1 MIPDEN
7 KTPTDLT
14 AFIPSVPSV
23 HTTADAAEKLGISQ
37 ETIRGL
43 KKRYPERL
51 IEHTHWG
58 KDPQDGSL
66 WWTEFGLAELS
77 QLSPKAKSYT
87 PNIDPRLALQRP
99 AFNSETD
106 CVAAPETPDISHD
119 DAILCQLATPL
130 AVERL
135 QHRLA
140 SKVDAEYE
148 RLITALEHLFQ
159 HPEQTPDPGIERL
172 LEMVG
177 VSMSAARMANAFAGF
192 NTDAKQIVSEARA
205 MLREGE

>member
-7 KTPTDLT
+7 KTPTDPT

-23 HTTADAAEKLGISQ
+23 HTTADAATKLGISQ

-43 KKRYPERL
+43 KKRYPDRL
-51 IEHTHWG
+51 TEHTHWG

-66 WWTEFGLAELS
+66 WWTELGLAELS
-77 QLSPKAKSYT
+77 KLSPKAKPYT

-99 AFNSETD
+99 AFSPETD
-106 CVAAPETPDISHD
+106 SVAAPETPDISHD

-148 RLITALEHLFQ
+148 RLIAALEHLFQ
-159 HPEQTPDPGIERL
+159 HPEQTPDPG
-172 LEMVG
+172 LEEILHMMG
-177 VSMSAARMANAFAGF
+177 VSIVAVKATQAFAGF
-192 NTDAKQIVSEARA
+192 NADAKQIVSEARA

>member
-1 MIPDEN
+1 MVTDEN
-7 KTPTDLT
+7 KIPNDST
-14 AFIPSVPSV
+14 FIPSVPSV
-23 HTTADAAEKLGISQ
+23 HTTADAATKLGISQ

-51 IEHTHWG
+51 TEHTHWG

-77 QLSPKAKSYT
+77 KLSPKAKSYT

-99 AFNSETD
+99 AFSPETD
-106 CVAAPETPDISHD
+106 CVATPETPDISHD
-119 DAILCQLATPL
+119 DAILCQLATSL

-140 SKVDAEYE
+140 THVDAEYQ
-148 RLITALEHLFQ
+148 RLMAAIAQLLQNPT
-159 HPEQTPDPGIERL
+159 QTPDPG
-172 LEMVG
+172 LEEILRMVG
-177 VSMSAARMANAFAGF
+177 ASIGAVRGARAFAGF
-192 NTDAKQIVSEARA
+192 NQEAKQIVGDARA